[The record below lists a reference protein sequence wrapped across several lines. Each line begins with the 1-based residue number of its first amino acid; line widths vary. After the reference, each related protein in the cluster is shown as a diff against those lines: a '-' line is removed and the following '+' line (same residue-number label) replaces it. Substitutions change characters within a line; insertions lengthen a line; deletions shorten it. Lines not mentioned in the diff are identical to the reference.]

1 VNDARSQLVAAGMS
15 EYEAARK
22 QVLLDRALVAFQRLS
37 DGGDRVVFPWWVPG
51 RVEFLGK
58 HTDYAGG
65 RSIVCAAER
74 GICVL
79 ASPRNDYHL
88 RVHDAVSNETVSCHL
103 ADYSSLEAEAKES
116 GSWQTYVR
124 TVAQRMAR
132 NFSPLEGADIVI
144 ASDLPQAAGM
154 SSSSALVVAIFV
166 ALARV
171 NDIKS
176 RDAYRRAIH
185 NCEQLAEYLGTMENG
200 QSFGELA
207 GQSGVG
213 TFGGSEDHTAILCAR
228 AGMLMQYAFCPVR
241 LERAISFPP
250 DHVLVVATSGVVAQK
265 TGAARDRYN
274 SLSTMVIEILD
285 GWASAT
291 GDRFPT
297 MAAAID
303 ASPGGVEDLRQ
314 LLRAEA
320 TGAVGTKESAK
331 PNAHSMKRLARF
343 EQFLLESNELIPAA
357 ADALAELDLAS
368 LGRIV
373 DRSQEAAEKLLGN
386 QIPET
391 SFLAREARQL
401 GAVAASAFG
410 AGFGGSVWALV
421 PEVDAAGFATRWA
434 DAYAERFPIAAE
446 RSEILTTHAGPGVIE
461 LT

>member
-1 VNDARSQLVAAGMS
+1 MS
-15 EYEAARK
+15 EHEAARK
-22 QVLLDRALVAFQRLS
+22 QVLLDRALVAFQRFP
-37 DGGDRVVFPWWVPG
+37 DAGNRVVFRWWVPG
-51 RVEFLGK
+51 RIEFLGK

-79 ASPRNDYHL
+79 ASPRNDGHL
-88 RVHDAVSNETVSCHL
+88 RVHDAVSNETVSCDL
-103 ADYSSLEAEAKES
+103 ADYSSLGAEAKES
-116 GSWQTYVR
+116 GSWHTYVR

-132 NFSPLEGADIVI
+132 NFSPLDGADIVI

-176 RDAYRRAIH
+176 RDAYRPAIKS
-185 NCEQLAEYLGTMENG
+185 CEQLAEYLGTIENG

-241 LERAISFPP
+241 LERAISFPR
-250 DHVLVVATSGVVAQK
+250 DHVLVVATSGVVAEK
-265 TGAARDRYN
+265 AGAARDRYN
-274 SLSTMVIEILD
+274 SLSTMVTEILD
-285 GWASAT
+285 AWESAT

-303 ASPGGVEDLRQ
+303 ASPGAAGNLRQ
-314 LLRAEA
+314 LLRAA
-320 TGAVGTKESAK
+320 SAGSVGTKPAAR
-331 PNAHSMKRLARF
+331 PNAHAVRRLARF

-357 ADALAELDLAS
+357 ADALAQLDLRA

-373 DRSQEAAEKLLGN
+373 DRSQEAAEQLLGN

-421 PEVDAAGFATRWA
+421 TDADASAFGTRWA
-434 DAYAERFPIAAE
+434 SAYAERFSDAAE
-446 RSEILTTHAGPGVIE
+446 RSEILTTRAGPGVVE
-461 LT
+461 LI